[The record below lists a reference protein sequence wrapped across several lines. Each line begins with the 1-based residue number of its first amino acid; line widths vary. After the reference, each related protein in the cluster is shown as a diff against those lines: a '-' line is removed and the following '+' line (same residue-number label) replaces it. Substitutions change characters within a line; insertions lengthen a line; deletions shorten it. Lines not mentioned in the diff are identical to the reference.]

1 MTIRR
6 LKVFIKVCEL
16 GSISKA
22 ANELHI
28 TQPSVSQTIKELEDY
43 YNVVLF
49 NRVNKKLVLTVEGKL
64 LLQKAKE
71 VIHDFL
77 EFETLANKK
86 DLNPK
91 VRIGATMTFGA
102 FIIPKL
108 NDVIKKEIHDANP
121 LFFIDKP
128 ASLQER
134 VLRGDLD
141 FALQEGV
148 INSNSLKAIQIGSD
162 ELIAICAPE
171 FDAPTKMKITDLI
184 NYDLLLRESGNP
196 SRRILDYQLIIKG
209 IKLPEPKLESIS
221 NNVILSMTMAG
232 QGIGILPQAIARK
245 FLQSGQIRQIELDI
259 PLKRKLFLISHKNK
273 VFNSTQLKAYNL
285 ALNILEKK

>member
-1 MTIRR
+1 MTIRH

-49 NRVNKKLVLTVEGKL
+49 NRVNKKLALTSEGKL

-71 VIHDFL
+71 VIQDFA
-77 EFETLANKK
+77 EFETLANKE

-108 NDVIKKEIHDANP
+108 NSLIKEKINNANP

-128 ASLQER
+128 ISLQER

-148 INSNSLKAIQIGSD
+148 INSNSLKAVQIGSD
-162 ELIAICAPE
+162 ELIAICAPTYS
-171 FDAPTKMKITDLI
+171 APEKMKISDLV

-196 SRRILDYQLIIKG
+196 SRRTLDYQLIIKG

-221 NNVILSMTMAG
+221 NNVILSMAMAG
-232 QGIGILPQAIARK
+232 QGIGILPQAIARR

-273 VFNSTQLKAYNL
+273 AFNAIQLKAYNL

>member
-1 MTIRR
+1 MTIRH

-16 GSISKA
+16 SSISKT

-43 YNVVLF
+43 YDVVLF
-49 NRVNKKLVLTVEGKL
+49 NRVNKKIVLTTEGKL

-71 VIHDFL
+71 VMDDFA

-108 NDVIKKEIHDANP
+108 NNLIKEKINNANP

-128 ASLQER
+128 ISLQER

-148 INSNSLKAIQIGSD
+148 INSNSLKAVQIGSD
-162 ELIAICAPE
+162 ELIAICAPS
-171 FDAPTKMKITDLI
+171 FNAPEKMKIAELV
-184 NYDLLLRESGNP
+184 NYNLLLRESGNP

-221 NNVILSMTMAG
+221 NNVILSMAMAG
-232 QGIGILPQAIARK
+232 QGIGILPQAIARR

-273 VFNSTQLKAYNL
+273 AFNTTQLKAYNL
-285 ALNILEKK
+285 ALSILEKK